1 MSTRTISLAHRKYL
15 SRLIWKF
22 PVTLFLFFCF
32 LVFNSCDKN
41 RIYEK
46 NTTIEK
52 YVWDSKAKPVFTVDI
67 LDTSVLYN
75 LYVNVR
81 HAEIYPYQNIW
92 LIVSTKFPDST
103 FASKRI
109 EIMLANQEGKWFGEG
124 LGDIWDYRSLIQE
137 NAFFDKPGTYTFSL
151 EQNMRQD
158 PLPGIMSVGIR
169 IENTGIHRS
178 NSPSN

>member
-1 MSTRTISLAHRKYL
+1 MVERQRKAIRNNRSERKNVFSVHFL
-15 SRLIWKF
+15 LIIGC
-22 PVTLFLFFCF
+22 LLI
-32 LVFNSCDKN
+32 LVSCDRN
-41 RIYEK
+41 RVYEK
-46 NTTIEK
+46 NITIPK
-52 YVWDSKAKPVFTVDI
+52 YIWDSKVKPSFTVEI
-67 LDTSVLYN
+67 KDTSVLYN

-92 LIVSTKFPDST
+92 LLVGTQFPDST
-103 FASKRI
+103 GASKRI
-109 EIMLANQEGKWFGEG
+109 EIMLANEEGKWFGEG

-137 NAFFDKPGTYTFSL
+137 NAYFNKPGTYVFSL

-178 NSPSN
+178 NSGQ